1 MNVKVKGH
9 FMNTTLTSVDY
20 TVEETKF
27 MNVSKHLNQSDAI
40 LTVTKCCI
48 STKEKSLKFVSS
60 SVVWFFVS
68 YFPSDI

>member
-1 MNVKVKGH
+1 
-9 FMNTTLTSVDY
+9 MNTTLISVNY

-27 MNVSKHLNQSDAI
+27 MNVSKHLNQSDVI

-60 SVVWFFVS
+60 SVVWFFFFS
-68 YFPSDI
+68 LSF